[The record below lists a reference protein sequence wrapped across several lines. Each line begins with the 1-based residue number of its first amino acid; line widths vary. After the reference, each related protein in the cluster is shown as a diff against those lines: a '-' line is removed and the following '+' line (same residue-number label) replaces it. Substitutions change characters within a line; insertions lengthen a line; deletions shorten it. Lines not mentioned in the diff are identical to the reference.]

1 MLVYTSTHTPI
12 ALGKAFA
19 RGGEATIYQVDQF
32 PTLLAKVYTKS
43 RPDYEQKLDWMIG
56 HTPKDPNESSGL
68 SSFGWPRDL
77 LYDETGACIGYL
89 MPYIQNAVLLLE
101 VFNPRHRANKL
112 PTFNWLYLHRTACNL
127 ATALQ
132 AIHDYGYVVG
142 DLNES
147 NILVTPAATVTII
160 DTDSFQVHAND
171 TLYPCP
177 VGKAEYMPPEA
188 HLKRLRDKE
197 RQQAYDL
204 FGLGVLI
211 FQTLMDGSHPFRGRW
226 KGAGD
231 PPSLEQKITRGWFP
245 YTPSAV
251 IPLSAPPSASLDHL
265 HPQLTELV
273 QRCFVQGHVDPAQRP
288 TAKEWSDRLQE
299 VEHSLVR
306 CTESHYFSSHL
317 DTCPQC
323 ALTQAREEREALRAE
338 QQEQQALQ
346 DVYDTVAASGQP
358 VPIPTVMLTSPR
370 LSLKAA
376 IMTALPIVAAMAIIM
391 GILFSMGPDSEAIE
405 AYRLSGS
412 MIGEQ
417 VGTSRTSPFTASLPF
432 SSTTSTTTSVQA
444 RRGSRL
450 STSSRRNTYDNLIRD
465 IAWSPDGT
473 LLAVAATDGVALYVP
488 ETMHAVRAVDAEV
501 MGLSVAFAPD
511 GLTLATAGSDAAVKL
526 WRVADGTLLHT
537 MRGHS
542 DFVNELAFTTDGAML
557 ASAAGLMDKTI
568 KLWRVSDGG
577 LIRTLQG
584 IHANVN
590 SVAFAP
596 DGNMLASADFSRHVK
611 VWNVGNGDVRYRMEG
626 HTGEVFSVAF
636 APNGQTVASGSLDGT
651 VKLWNAT
658 DGTLQQTL
666 QGHTSYVRCITFAPD
681 GLTLASGSDDKT
693 VRLWSTQ
700 TGGLLH
706 TLEGHTAAVLSVAF
720 APDGSRLVSGGKD
733 GMVKLWDVE

>member
-12 ALGKAFA
+12 TLDKAFA
-19 RGGEATIYQVDQF
+19 RGGEATIYQVDRF
-32 PTLLAKVYTKS
+32 PELLAKVYKS
-43 RPDYEQKLDWMIG
+43 HRPEYEKKLDWMIA
-56 HTPKDPNESSGL
+56 HTPQAPNAASGL
-68 SSFGWPRDL
+68 SSFGWPHDL

-188 HLKRLRDKE
+188 HQKRLRGKD
-197 RQQAYDL
+197 RQQEYDL

-231 PPSLEQKITRGWFP
+231 PPALEQKIAKGWFP
-245 YTPSAV
+245 YAPLEGV
-251 IPLSAPPSASLDHL
+251 PLSAPPSASLDYL
-265 HPQLTELV
+265 HPKVTELV
-273 QRCFVQGHVDPAQRP
+273 QRCFVQGHTAPNQRP
-288 TAKEWSDRLQE
+288 TAKEWADTLQE
-299 VEHSLVR
+299 AEHSLVR
-306 CTESHYFSSHL
+306 CAEDHYFYSHL

-338 QQEQQALQ
+338 QQALQ
-346 DVYDTVAASGQP
+346 NDYDMVLGSGQP
-358 VPIPTVMLTSPR
+358 APVPTVMLTSPR
-370 LSLKAA
+370 LSSKAA
-376 IMTALPIVAAMAIIM
+376 IMTALPIVVAMAIIM

-405 AYRLSGS
+405 AYTRSGS

-417 VGTSRTSPFTASLPF
+417 VGTSRTSAFTSSLPL
-432 SSTTSTTTSVQA
+432 SSTTTLDNNNA

-473 LLAVAATDGVALYVP
+473 LLAVAETNGVALYAP
-488 ETMHAVRAVDAEV
+488 ETMLEVRAVDVEV
-501 MGLSVAFAPD
+501 MGLSVAFSPD

-526 WRVADGTLLHT
+526 WRVDDGTLLHT

-542 DFVNELAFTTDGAML
+542 DFVNGLAFTTDGSML

-596 DGNMLASADFSRHVK
+596 DGKTLASADFSKQVK
-611 VWNVGNGDVRYRMEG
+611 LWNVGDGDMRYRMEG
-626 HTGEVFSVAF
+626 HTSEVFSVAF
-636 APNGQTVASGSLDGT
+636 APNGQTIASGSLDGT

-700 TGGLLH
+700 TGMLLH

-720 APDGSRLVSGGKD
+720 APDGARLVSGGKD
-733 GMVKLWDVE
+733 GMVKVWDME